1 MAWIEKLNIALVD
14 EREVRDAPVAAAAT
28 AIYWAGDFDRLLV
41 HVDVDVLDFEAF
53 PNTENTWRAKGLTW
67 TQLMAALDVLLS
79 ANNLAAIT
87 IWEFNPEH
95 GLSDGTTLKNFSED
109 IVGILAAGENSVL
122 RRPRGDYRNEWH

>member
-1 MAWIEKLNIALVD
+1 M
-14 EREVRDAPVAAAAT
+14 
-28 AIYWAGDFDRLLV
+28 
-41 HVDVDVLDFEAF
+41 HVDVDVLDFEGF
-53 PNTENTWRAKGLTW
+53 PNTENTWRKKGLTW

-87 IWEFNPEH
+87 ICEVNPDH

-122 RRPRGDYRNEWH
+122 RRAHGDYRNEGH